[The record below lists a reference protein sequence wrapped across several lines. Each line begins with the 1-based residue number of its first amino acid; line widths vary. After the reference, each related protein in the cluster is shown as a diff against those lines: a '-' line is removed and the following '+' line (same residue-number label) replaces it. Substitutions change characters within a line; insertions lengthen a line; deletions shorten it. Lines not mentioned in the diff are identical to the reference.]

1 MIAFFANLF
10 GYVLNFLYEFV
21 GNYGLAI
28 ILFSVLV
35 KIIMLPISIKQQ
47 KTMKTSKKVND
58 EMKQIQ
64 FKYKN
69 DPEKLNQEVMALYK
83 REKISPF
90 SGCFSAIIQII
101 LLFAVFYLVRSPL
114 TFMKKVDPNIIEKM
128 EMAVEK
134 QGSTSNYREIA
145 VINYINNLEEKSKKN
160 EEEQNNEQQADLN
173 NENQKN
179 NQNSE
184 NQEEEKKAEN
194 IEEAINTETIESTE
208 TADSVNSQD
217 ENQSQEN
224 NSDQDDFNI
233 NDYKDVA
240 YINMEFLGLDLSK
253 VPTEDLTDLK
263 VLIIPTL
270 YVISSFVS
278 MKLTTNSTKKKKEE
292 NLLGDGKN
300 SKEEE
305 YDPME
310 QANKSMSWF
319 MPLMSVSIACIAPL
333 GLALY
338 WLVNNI
344 LMIFER
350 LFLNKFI
357 KDEKEEAKNNA

>member
-1 MIAFFANLF
+1 MISFFANLF
-10 GYVLNFLYEFV
+10 GYVLNFLYELI

-35 KIIMLPISIKQQ
+35 KIAMLPISISQQ
-47 KTMKTSKKVND
+47 KTMKSSQKIND

-90 SGCFSAIIQII
+90 SGCFGAIIQII

-114 TFMKKVDPNIIEKM
+114 TYMKKVDPGLIEKM
-128 EMAVEK
+128 ESVVQE
-134 QGSTSNYREIA
+134 QGNSSNYKEIA
-145 VINYINNLEEKSKKN
+145 VINYMNKQEDKSQEPVS
-160 EEEQNNEQQADLN
+160 EEENNNEQV
-173 NENQKN
+173 ENQN
-179 NQNSE
+179 EENS
-184 NQEEEKKAEN
+184 
-194 IEEAINTETIESTE
+194 
-208 TADSVNSQD
+208 
-217 ENQSQEN
+217 
-224 NSDQDDFNI
+224 FNI
-233 NDYKDVA
+233 NDYKDEA
-240 YINMEFLGLDLSK
+240 YINMDFLGLDLSK
-253 VPTEDLTDLK
+253 VPTEDLGDLK

-270 YVISSFVS
+270 YVISSFIS
-278 MKLTTNSTKKKKEE
+278 IKLSTNMTNKKKKDEK
-292 NLLGDGKN
+292 LISDGTKG
-300 SKEEE
+300 KVEEE
-305 YDPME
+305 YDAME

-319 MPLMSVSIACIAPL
+319 MPLMSISIACIAPL

-350 LFLNKFI
+350 LFLDKFL

>member
-1 MIAFFANLF
+1 MISFFANLF
-10 GYVLNFLYEFV
+10 GYVLNFLYELI

-35 KIIMLPISIKQQ
+35 KIVMLPISISQQ
-47 KTMKTSKKVND
+47 KTMKSSQKIND

-90 SGCFSAIIQII
+90 SGCFGAIIQII

-114 TFMKKVDPNIIEKM
+114 TYMKKVDPGVIEKM
-128 EMAVEK
+128 ESVVQE
-134 QGSTSNYREIA
+134 QGNSSNYKEIA
-145 VINYINNLEEKSKKN
+145 VINYMNKQEDESQEPVSKEEN
-160 EEEQNNEQQADLN
+160 NNEQE
-173 NENQKN
+173 ENQN
-179 NQNSE
+179 EENS
-184 NQEEEKKAEN
+184 
-194 IEEAINTETIESTE
+194 
-208 TADSVNSQD
+208 
-217 ENQSQEN
+217 
-224 NSDQDDFNI
+224 FNI
-233 NDYKDVA
+233 NDYKDEA
-240 YINMEFLGLDLSK
+240 YINMDFLGLDLSK
-253 VPTEDLTDLK
+253 VPTEDLGDLR
-263 VLIIPTL
+263 VLIIPAL
-270 YVISSFVS
+270 YVISSFIS
-278 MKLTTNSTKKKKEE
+278 IKLSTNMTNKKKKDEK
-292 NLLGDGKN
+292 LISDGTKG
-300 SKEEE
+300 KVEEE
-305 YDPME
+305 YDAME

-319 MPLMSVSIACIAPL
+319 MPLMSISIACIAPL

-350 LFLNKFI
+350 LFLDKFL

>member
-1 MIAFFANLF
+1 MISFFANLF
-10 GYVLNFLYEFV
+10 GYVLNFLYELI

-28 ILFSVLV
+28 ILFSILV
-35 KIIMLPISIKQQ
+35 KIAMLPISISQQ
-47 KTMKTSKKVND
+47 KTMKSSQKIND

-90 SGCFSAIIQII
+90 SGCFGAIIQII

-114 TFMKKVDPNIIEKM
+114 TYMKKVDPGLIEKM
-128 EMAVEK
+128 ESVVQE
-134 QGSTSNYREIA
+134 QGNSSNYKEIA
-145 VINYINNLEEKSKKN
+145 VINYMNKQEDKSQEPVS
-160 EEEQNNEQQADLN
+160 EEENNNEQE
-173 NENQKN
+173 ENQN
-179 NQNSE
+179 EENS
-184 NQEEEKKAEN
+184 
-194 IEEAINTETIESTE
+194 
-208 TADSVNSQD
+208 
-217 ENQSQEN
+217 
-224 NSDQDDFNI
+224 FNI
-233 NDYKDVA
+233 NDYKDEA
-240 YINMEFLGLDLSK
+240 YINMDFLGLDLSK
-253 VPTEDLTDLK
+253 VPTEDLGDLK

-270 YVISSFVS
+270 YVISSFIS
-278 MKLTTNSTKKKKEE
+278 IKLSTNMTNKKKKDEK
-292 NLLGDGKN
+292 LISDGTKG
-300 SKEEE
+300 KVEEE
-305 YDPME
+305 YDAME

-319 MPLMSVSIACIAPL
+319 MPLMSISIACIAPL

-350 LFLNKFI
+350 LFLDKFL